1 LESFPFTVFLIYS
14 KMLESRV
21 TNKWEAPLITGGCI
35 AILSLT
41 ILLNRKVQLNSILLG
56 INIYLITAC
65 SAIIF
70 DIFWVQRIYEKM
82 TVSAVIVWIIISI
95 IVTLFIYPKRFIGI
109 NHLNWTT
116 TLLSFFSL
124 LIAAV
129 IALVISIVFKDN
141 SIFSEIIPFAGIFTT
156 QHFLKRKYAHC
167 GN

>member
-1 LESFPFTVFLIYS
+1 
-14 KMLESRV
+14 MLESRI

-41 ILLNRKVQLNSILLG
+41 ILLTRKVQLNSILLG

-65 SAIIF
+65 SAIMF
-70 DIFWVQRIYEKM
+70 DIFWVQRIYAKM
-82 TVSAVIVWIIISI
+82 TVSAVIAWIIISI

-109 NHLNWTT
+109 NHFGWTT
-116 TLLSFFSL
+116 ILLSFFSL

-129 IALVISIVFKDN
+129 IALVISIVFKGI
-141 SIFSEIIPFAGIFTT
+141 SIFSEIIPFAVIFIT
-156 QHFLKRKYAHC
+156 QHFLKRKYTHC

>member
-70 DIFWVQRIYEKM
+70 DISWVQRIYEKT
-82 TVSAVIVWIIISI
+82 TVSAVIAWIIISI
-95 IVTLFIYPKRFIGI
+95 TVTLFIYPKRFIGI
-109 NHLNWTT
+109 NHFNWKTI
-116 TLLSFFSL
+116 LLSFFSL
-124 LIAAV
+124 LIATV
-129 IALVISIVFKDN
+129 IALVISIVFKD
-141 SIFSEIIPFAGIFTT
+141 SGIFSEIIPFALIFIT
-156 QHFLKRKYAHC
+156 QHCLKRKYKHC

>member
-1 LESFPFTVFLIYS
+1 
-14 KMLESRV
+14 MLESRI

-35 AILSLT
+35 AILSLA
-41 ILLNRKVQLNSILLG
+41 ILLTRKVQLNSILLG

-65 SAIIF
+65 SAIMF
-70 DIFWVQRIYEKM
+70 DIFWVQRIYAKM
-82 TVSAVIVWIIISI
+82 TVSAVIAWIIISI

-109 NHLNWTT
+109 NHFGWTT
-116 TLLSFFSL
+116 ILLSFFSI

-141 SIFSEIIPFAGIFTT
+141 SIFSEIIPFAVIFIT
-156 QHFLKRKYAHC
+156 QHFLKRKYTHC